1 MKNPKKEAI
10 TIHRNINAKNAQYNT
25 GKEAFASGQDGSDG
39 KPYIVCGLQETQ
51 CRMTTISGRGME
63 QYTAYEVLKQMKSS
77 NLELSGRHLN
87 INTANYRATT
97 KKLGPE

>member
-1 MKNPKKEAI
+1 
-10 TIHRNINAKNAQYNT
+10 
-25 GKEAFASGQDGSDG
+25 
-39 KPYIVCGLQETQ
+39 
-51 CRMTTISGRGME
+51 ME

-87 INTANYRATT
+87 INTPNYRATT